1 MSPDLPD
8 YTQYISQAPKD
19 LIEVSLKYGDL
30 TVQPMLIRPALLN
43 GTLLKDKIVLSTEYI
58 KQCCIKPPYVTVA
71 GPAGT
76 MNSYEGGY
84 ITRALIY
91 KAGAGEVALAKKCL
105 DEWVK
110 LQKADGSWSQL
121 YYPALN
127 AADSHDEMK
136 DLQVDSGAGCLAW
149 AMADYDKSVGAG
161 SVVYKTPV
169 QKAHGFLRDLQ
180 DHMAVVGLPA
190 FLSNCRKDGVMDD
203 VALLADCGE
212 CLMAMKACLDQY
224 GSDLETAAG
233 YSVKTMANDLYEA
246 IGLYGYSGDVGR
258 YWYTSYPVGAETLV
272 PFTYKEK
279 LTLTQA
285 MVSQAVYEWYHSSY
299 NTKPDYTGYCEKCLD
314 LALCLNHGKWGGFI
328 YSPYYGLADENRF
341 EYTTYTALMVLAMN
355 SVNATKYADYITAGK
370 DFLKWMHIGGGRVF
384 DFVRPHGECEVGRVY
399 QADIQATEEFGWLSL
414 NPALALL
421 AGA

>member
-1 MSPDLPD
+1 MTDLPD
-8 YTQYISQAPKD
+8 YTRYISQAPKD
-19 LIEVSLKYGDL
+19 QIEVTLEYGDL

-43 GTLLKDKIVLSTEYI
+43 GTVVKDKIALVTDYL

-84 ITRALIY
+84 IIRALIY
-91 KAGAGEVALAKKCL
+91 KAGAGEVALAKNCL

-110 LQKADGSWSQL
+110 LQKTDGSWSQS

-127 AADSHDEMK
+127 AAGSHDEMQ
-136 DLQVDSGAGCLAW
+136 DLQVDSGTALLAW
-149 AMADYDKSVGAG
+149 AMAKYDASVGAG

-169 QKAHGFLRDLQ
+169 QKAMGFLRDLQ
-180 DHMAVVGLPA
+180 YQAAVAGIPP
-190 FLSNCRKDGVMDD
+190 FLVNMRKGGVYDT
-203 VALLADCGE
+203 VALLGDCGE

-224 GSDLETAAG
+224 GADLTTAAG

-246 IGLYGYSGDVGR
+246 IGIYGYSNDVGR
-258 YWYTSYPVGAETLV
+258 YWYTGYPVGSQPLV
-272 PFTYKEK
+272 AFTYKEK
-279 LTLTQA
+279 MTMTQA
-285 MVSQAVYEWYHSSY
+285 LVSQAMYEWYHSAY

-314 LALCLNHGKWGGFI
+314 LTLCLNHGKWGGFL
-328 YSPYYGLADENRF
+328 YSPYYGLEDETKDEF
-341 EYTTYTALMVLAMN
+341 VTYTALMVIAMN
-355 SVNATKYADYITAGK
+355 AVNATKYADYITAGK

-384 DFVRPHGECEVGRVY
+384 DFVRPHGECEVGKVLE
-399 QADIQATEEFGWLSL
+399 AGIAAKEEFGWLAL
-414 NPALALL
+414 NPAQAIL